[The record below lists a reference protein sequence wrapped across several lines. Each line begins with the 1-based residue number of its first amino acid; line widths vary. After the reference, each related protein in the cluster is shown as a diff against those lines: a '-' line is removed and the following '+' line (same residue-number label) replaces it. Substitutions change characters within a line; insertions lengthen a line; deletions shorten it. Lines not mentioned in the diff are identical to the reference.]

1 MSEVM
6 TDPTRV
12 ELTTIEGAE
21 FKVYIGATPET
32 EAELE
37 KLVEALGGWD
47 RVQLGEGVLEKRL
60 MARGNPPGV
69 AGVSIDLGRLIG
81 PPPEPAIRRT
91 IRRKIDL
98 ALGAGDE
105 S

>member
-1 MSEVM
+1 MK
-6 TDPTRV
+6 
-12 ELTTIEGAE
+12 TIEGAE
-21 FKVYIGATPET
+21 FQVYLGARPKT

-37 KLVEALGGWD
+37 RLVEALGGWGE
-47 RVQLGEGVLEKRL
+47 VTLGEGILDKTLSAKNV
-60 MARGNPPGV
+60 PGV
-69 AGVSIDLGRLIG
+69 DGVSVDLGALIG

-105 S
+105 NPRA